1 MSGVAVKRIWN
12 MEEKEKR
19 KSDEREMRADK
30 AGVLREKSAERKESM
45 KAVEPRRCFGE
56 STSKKLEKRK
66 DEVI

>member
-30 AGVLREKSAERKESM
+30 GGVLREKSVERK
-45 KAVEPRRCFGE
+45 KV
-56 STSKKLEKRK
+56 
-66 DEVI
+66 